1 MALPLRA
8 PTAAAPGPLA
18 GLLAHASIEVMPRTA
33 AKIPDLR
40 ALLPAGA
47 EVFVAHV
54 DGTPPADMQA
64 TVARLAAEG
73 FCPVPHIPARSIAD
87 RAMLADWVA
96 AYRAAG
102 ARRALVLAGGA
113 PRPAG
118 DLLDSMQLL
127 DSGLFDG
134 FERVFVAG
142 HPEGNRDIDP
152 QGGEAQAMAA
162 LAAKQDWS
170 RRTGVPVTIVTQFLF
185 DPAPAIDWTARL
197 TAAGIT
203 LPVRLGAAG
212 PTRLQTLIRYALAC
226 GVGAS
231 LAVLQRRARDLTK
244 LVVPVTPETLLTAFA
259 WHKAAHPDW
268 QVEGAHL
275 FPLGGI
281 DAAARW
287 LAENR

>member
-8 PTAAAPGPLA
+8 QPSASGPLA
-18 GLLAHASIEVMPRTA
+18 GLLAAASIEVVPRTA
-33 AKIPDLR
+33 SRISDFR
-40 ALLPAGA
+40 TLLPAGT
-47 EVFVAHV
+47 EVFVGHV

-64 TVARLAAEG
+64 TVARLAREG
-73 FCPVPHIPARSIAD
+73 FRPVPHIPARSVPG
-87 RAMLADWVA
+87 RAALADWMA
-96 AYRAAG
+96 AYRSAG

-118 DLLDSMQLL
+118 DLHDSMQLL
-127 DSGLFDG
+127 DSGLFDD
-134 FERVFVAG
+134 FEGVFVAG

-152 QGGEAQAMAA
+152 QGGEAGAMAA

-197 TAAGIT
+197 AAAGIT
-203 LPVRLGAAG
+203 LPVRLGATG
-212 PTRLQTLIRYALAC
+212 PTRLQTLIRYGLAC
-226 GVGAS
+226 GIGAS

-244 LVVPVTPETLLTAFA
+244 LVVPVTPDALLTAFA
-259 WHKAAHPDW
+259 RHKADHPAW
-268 QVEGAHL
+268 QVEGVHL
-275 FPLGGI
+275 FPFGGI
-281 DAAARW
+281 AAAATW